1 MKLEIRFL
9 RAIIYVIILG
19 SVIGLGSVIEPAVA
33 LAGYG
38 DQNSQGSQAGTPSLT
53 SGTPAPTPGPVRVK
67 KVEADPAPNAPADS
81 GTNSDATTVPAA
93 SQASAAQKRPPEL
106 QRALDEFRLQ
116 IGKLSGGANGKSM
129 VGGRQNSLTGRLYE
143 NLRNDIMDAIPHQ
156 VRQAGGNKSLL
167 RRNQYGATVSG
178 PVRLPWLY
186 DGRGRTFFSFSFE
199 GTRERIAQSTLLTL
213 PIVARIHKVIWVALI
228 TFTVAHM

>member
-1 MKLEIRFL
+1 MNWGIRDETRDQISSCHYL
-9 RAIIYVIILG
+9 RDYSGKCHWA
-19 SVIGLGSVIEPAVA
+19 GSVIEPAVA

-93 SQASAAQKRPPEL
+93 SQASAVQKRPPEL

-199 GTRERIAQSTLLTL
+199 GYARANRAEHPADASNRSPARRRLL
-213 PIVARIHKVIWVALI
+213 
-228 TFTVAHM
+228 

>member
-19 SVIGLGSVIEPAVA
+19 SVIGLGSIIEPTVA
-33 LAGYG
+33 LAGNG
-38 DQNSQGSQAGTPSLT
+38 DQNSQGGQSVPPSLT
-53 SGTPAPTPGPVRVK
+53 SGPLPAPTPSPVRVK

-81 GTNSDATTVPAA
+81 GTNSDTTSVPAA

-143 NLRNDIMDAIPHQ
+143 NLRNDI
-156 VRQAGGNKSLL
+156 R
-167 RRNQYGATVSG
+167 
-178 PVRLPWLY
+178 
-186 DGRGRTFFSFSFE
+186 
-199 GTRERIAQSTLLTL
+199 
-213 PIVARIHKVIWVALI
+213 
-228 TFTVAHM
+228 